1 MLANHPTHT
10 QILQNPL
17 ASSQTQS
24 TPSSKDSISPELEK
38 ELRLYGGLLIQ
49 QAGILLKLPQIVM
62 ATAATLFQ
70 RFYFVTSFN
79 HFGIRDVSAGALFL
93 AAKLEEK
100 PARVR
105 DIINVYDYLLQLISW
120 SRFKFR
126 TQSGLKQ
133 DRLHSVNELSKE
145 AEDRINSNPLLPD
158 HIKASM
164 TRHLKS
170 NQTLTLESSDPQTVQ
185 QDGFMTLDDRQKNR
199 LDLSE
204 FEYEPMDYFASR
216 FYDRKEE
223 IVVAEMQILK
233 RLGFHVQVQHPY
245 SAMVNYLK
253 VLNLT
258 ENSKV
263 SQRAWSYLNDCLL
276 TPLPALYPP
285 THLATLSIY
294 LAIED
299 NQLSLPDRWWELFD
313 ISDQSELDQMTEI
326 LKSIYPLHA
335 GDQIWF
341 RVSGLPVTKEA
352 MRQYVLDEQTRKQT

>member
-1 MLANHPTHT
+1 MSNT

-17 ASSQTQS
+17 ASIDQP
-24 TPSSKDSISPELEK
+24 TPSSKDSISTELEK

-93 AAKLEEK
+93 ASKLEEK

-105 DIINVYDYLLQLISW
+105 DIINVYDYLLQLITW
-120 SRFKFR
+120 SRTKFR
-126 TQSGLKQ
+126 TQSGIKQ
-133 DRLHSVNELSKE
+133 DTITSLNDLAKE
-145 AEDRINSNPLLPD
+145 AEERIALNPLLPD
-158 HIKASM
+158 EIKASM

-170 NQTLTLESSDPQTVQ
+170 KQSSNREVSSTGTNGE
-185 QDGFMTLDDRQKNR
+185 DGFMDVEDRQKNR
-199 LDLSE
+199 LDLSL

-216 FYDRKEE
+216 FYNRKEE

-263 SQRAWSYLNDCLL
+263 SQRAWGYLNDSLL

-285 THLATLSIY
+285 THLATLSIH

-299 NQLSLPDRWWELFD
+299 NQIVLPDRWWELFD
-313 ISDQSELDQMTEI
+313 ISDQSELDQMAEL
-326 LKSIYPLHA
+326 LKSIYPLKG

-341 RVSGLPVTKEA
+341 RVSGLPVTKDA
-352 MRQYVLDEQTRKQT
+352 MRQYVLDEQARKQN

>member
-1 MLANHPTHT
+1 MSNT

-17 ASSQTQS
+17 ASIDQP
-24 TPSSKDSISPELEK
+24 TPSSKDSISPELER

-120 SRFKFR
+120 SRSRFR

-133 DRLHSVNELSKE
+133 DTMTSLNDLAKE
-145 AEDRINSNPLLPD
+145 AEERIALNPLLPD
-158 HIKASM
+158 EIKASM
-164 TRHLKS
+164 TRHLKLK
-170 NQTLTLESSDPQTVQ
+170 QTLNCEGSNTETVMEEE
-185 QDGFMTLDDRQKNR
+185 GFMNLEERQKIK
-199 LDLSE
+199 LDLSQ

-263 SQRAWSYLNDCLL
+263 SQRAWSYLNDSLL

-285 THLATLSIY
+285 THLATLSIH

-299 NQLSLPDRWWELFD
+299 NQVILPDRWWELFD
-313 ISDQSELDQMTEI
+313 ISDQSELDQMAEL
-326 LKSIYPLHA
+326 LKSIYPLEG
-335 GDQIWF
+335 GDPIWF
-341 RVSGLPVTKEA
+341 RVGGLPVTKDA
-352 MRQYVLDEQTRKQT
+352 MRQFLLDQQAKKPI

>member
-1 MLANHPTHT
+1 MAQTH
-10 QILQNPL
+10 ILHNPL
-17 ASSQTQS
+17 APIGQP
-24 TPSSKDSISPELEK
+24 TPSAADSITPELER

-79 HFGIRDVSAGALFL
+79 HFGIRDVSAGSLFL

-100 PARVR
+100 PVRVR

-120 SRFKFR
+120 SRAKFR
-126 TQSGLKQ
+126 TPAGSRA
-133 DRLHSVNELSKE
+133 DSVTAVHSLAKE
-145 AEDRINSNPLLPD
+145 AEERIKTNPLLPD
-158 HIKASM
+158 DIKASM
-164 TRHLKS
+164 TRHLKLK
-170 NQTLTLESSDPQTVQ
+170 QAPTEPEPE
-185 QDGFMTLDDRQKNR
+185 GAFLDAGERER
-199 LDLSE
+199 IGLDISQ

-258 ENSKV
+258 ENAKV
-263 SQRAWSYLNDCLL
+263 SQRAWGYINDSLL

-285 THLATLSIY
+285 THIATLSIY
-294 LAIED
+294 LSVAD
-299 NQLSLPDRWWELFD
+299 NQLKLPERWWELFD
-313 ISDQSELDQMTEI
+313 VSSESELEEMASV
-326 LKSIYPLHA
+326 LKAIYPLA
-335 GDQIWF
+335 TPADPIWF
-341 RVSGLPVTKEA
+341 RVSGLPVTKDAIREH
-352 MRQYVLDEQTRKQT
+352 TREGRI